1 MFMHVLSTLVS
12 PVHRWTKH
20 KLIFNNIFQDL
31 NKSWRQKSQEI
42 IEINNEI
49 ISILSDYIHI
59 IPFGHLLPWNG
70 RWPHGPSWARPT
82 KAGDRRRGSPA
93 ARRPPATGRNLAE
106 EMRSLP
112 SLIHDSMMCIYIWYN
127 YNYNVLEYCS
137 FSYVCHDSTLYY
149 VKRAWRDAIWYV
161 QRHIMVVGRNTHLL
175 GCPSSRAGAGNMLWD
190 WSRECGSKSFA
201 YCTNA
206 EFLREW
212 QLFNKSNRWR
222 LAVWCSYVFI
232 RS

>member
-1 MFMHVLSTLVS
+1 MAICCPEMVV
-12 PVHRWTKH
+12 
-20 KLIFNNIFQDL
+20 
-31 NKSWRQKSQEI
+31 
-42 IEINNEI
+42 
-49 ISILSDYIHI
+49 
-59 IPFGHLLPWNG
+59 
-70 RWPHGPSWARPT
+70 GPMDPPGLAP
-82 KAGDRRRGSPA
+82 
-93 ARRPPATGRNLAE
+93 RRPVTVVAGVLRPVVLRPPDATSPKKCEAYQVW
-106 EMRSLP
+106 
-112 SLIHDSMMCIYIWYN
+112 SMTLWCVYIYIWYN